1 MKKKILWG
9 LLTLLVIIQFLRP
22 TRNQAAELSAND
34 ISRHYPVPDTI
45 AAILKRSCNDCHSN
59 NTVYPWYANVQPMGW
74 WLQNHVNE
82 GKAELNFSEFAA
94 YPPKRQAHKLEEMVK
109 TVKDDGMP
117 LNSYLWIH
125 TNARLS
131 ATDKELL
138 MKWADSLR
146 TEITRK
152 NGL

>member
-1 MKKKILWG
+1 MKKKILYG
-9 LLTLLVIIQFLRP
+9 LLALLVIIQFLRP

-34 ISRHYPVPDTI
+34 ISRHYSVPDTI

-59 NTVYPWYANVQPMGW
+59 NTTYPWYSNIQPMGW

-94 YPPKRQAHKLEEMVK
+94 YAPKRQANKLEEV
-109 TVKDDGMP
+109 TEQVKDDVMP

-125 TNARLS
+125 SKARLS
-131 ATDKELL
+131 ATDKEFLI
-138 MKWADSLR
+138 KWADSLR
-146 TEITRK
+146 AEIIRK
-152 NGL
+152 SGL

>member
-1 MKKKILWG
+1 MKKKILYG
-9 LLTLLVIIQFLRP
+9 LLALLVIIQFLRP
-22 TRNQAAELSAND
+22 TRNQAAELSPND

-59 NTVYPWYANVQPMGW
+59 YTAYPWYANIQPMGW

-94 YPPKRQAHKLEEMVK
+94 YAPKRQAHKLEEVTEQVK
-109 TVKDDGMP
+109 NDEMP

-125 TNARLS
+125 SNSRLS
-131 ATDKELL
+131 ATDKEFLII
-138 MKWADSLR
+138 WADSLR
-146 TEITRK
+146 TEIARK

>member
-9 LLTLLVIIQFLRP
+9 LLALLVIIQFLRP
-22 TRNQAAELSAND
+22 TRNRAAELSTND
-34 ISRHYPVPDTI
+34 ISRHYTVPDTI
-45 AAILKRSCNDCHSN
+45 AAILKHSCNDCHSN
-59 NTVYPWYANVQPMGW
+59 NTIYPWYVNIQPVGW

-82 GKAELNFSEFAA
+82 GKSELNFSEFAA
-94 YPPKRQAHKLEEMVK
+94 YPPKRQAHKLEEMTK
-109 TVKDDGMP
+109 SVKDDDMP

-125 TNARLS
+125 SNARLS

-138 MKWADSLR
+138 IKWADSLR
-146 TEITRK
+146 TEIARK